1 MTLTQRAMRQN
12 STAFLAELHQA
23 AAARSMHGDHA
34 GRREIDQTIIFL
46 ETGQDIENEWTAAI
60 AKRFLHGVS

>member
-1 MTLTQRAMRQN
+1 
-12 STAFLAELHQA
+12 
-23 AAARSMHGDHA
+23 MHGDHA